1 MKVEL
6 VKEFLVEAAHRNAN
20 AGGPAAR
27 LHGHSFRIEIIVEG
41 EVDPAIGWLIDY
53 GVIKEAFRP
62 LYEKLDH
69 SYLNEIEGMNDAAL
83 EDVAAWIEE
92 RLTVCQTTTNCAPGL
107 PGLKGVR
114 VSVVGDNAFRPIE
127 LEADPD
133 RDLPAR
139 IAFTFEAAQRL
150 PNLPDGHP
158 CRNLHGHTYRI
169 EAGAADLGGLLDP
182 LRALYEA
189 LDHRCLNDVSDL
201 NQATSE
207 RLSAWIWDRLSKD
220 VDGLEVVVVQ
230 ETATARCIY
239 HGK

>member
-1 MKVEL
+1 MRVEL

-92 RLTVCQTTTNCAPGL
+92 RLTVCQTTTNCAGT
-107 PGLKGVR
+107 V
-114 VSVVGDNAFRPIE
+114 
-127 LEADPD
+127 
-133 RDLPAR
+133 AR
-139 IAFTFEAAQRL
+139 AGC
-150 PNLPDGHP
+150 DGFP
-158 CRNLHGHTYRI
+158 R
-169 EAGAADLGGLLDP
+169 
-182 LRALYEA
+182 
-189 LDHRCLNDVSDL
+189 
-201 NQATSE
+201 
-207 RLSAWIWDRLSKD
+207 RLSRPRGVLAC
-220 VDGLEVVVVQ
+220 G
-230 ETATARCIY
+230 RCGIDTKS
-239 HGK
+239 G